1 MPAHEYNLRVDIR
14 ENLEYIF
21 TLIDLHINGPKVY
34 AKRKGSHIDPL
45 PAIPCS
51 SIRSGDLESVRKNL
65 QTYIYL
71 VLNRLKFNELAE
83 KFARIITPSD
93 QIITFDYDLI
103 LEKSLRSL
111 DKWYPLDG
119 YVGVN
124 NFEKDSDRRD
134 LESQGKSSK
143 IQIHKMHGSINWR
156 IPEPRSLERLHGI
169 NEVMIVMD
177 DWENNSFHFDDLL
190 ERRPDKTEQPYV
202 GSHAPEW
209 ILPSF
214 VKPFKEKEIF
224 QVWQSAM
231 GYMSNTKDLVIIGY
245 SFRPEDSNAFLL
257 LSRLPQKCNIIL
269 VDPNPEEIRKRLEN
283 KELKATRTF
292 KSLEDFLSEYT
303 V

>member
-1 MPAHEYNLRVDIR
+1 MGQKFGLRKKRSDI
-14 ENLEYIF
+14 EPYPVIPLGFTSKTELE
-21 TLIDLHINGPKVY
+21 G
-34 AKRKGSHIDPL
+34 
-45 PAIPCS
+45 
-51 SIRSGDLESVRKNL
+51 IRNIL
-65 QTYIYL
+65 QTYFYL
-71 VLNRLKFNELAE
+71 VFVRLEGNSLDNEFSKVINPIDE
-83 KFARIITPSD
+83 
-93 QIITFDYDLI
+93 IITFNYYLV
-103 LEKSLRSL
+103 LEKSLLAAGIWS
-111 DKWYPLDG
+111 PLCG
-119 YVGVN
+119 YAGVCQ
-124 NFEKDSDRRD
+124 FEKEQDKETLVDA
-134 LESQGKSSK
+134 GKYSK
-143 IQIHKMHGSINWR
+143 LRIHKMHGSINWR

-245 SFRPEDSNAFLL
+245 SFRPEDPNAFLL